1 MTTEPEMA
9 SPAADAPAR
18 ASRSRGWA
26 VFLRDVV
33 VIVLIA
39 LLVSF
44 LVKTFV
50 VRSFYIPSGSMK
62 NTLQID
68 DRILV
73 DELTPRFTGYDRGDI
88 VVFRD
93 PGGWL
98 PVTYRQ
104 PRPPFLEGI
113 DWVLSL
119 VGLTAP
125 DSNDHLIKRVIGL
138 PGDRVECCDSLG
150 RITVNGT
157 PIDESAYLLLP
168 TGVTKVSDL
177 AFDVTVPEGTLWV
190 LGDNRYQSKDSRYSQ
205 DQPGAGFVPLDN
217 VVGRAFL
224 ITWPLGRFGIID
236 THDEVFMG
244 VPDPSTSGEA
254 DADAGAGALGRVERS
269 GAAPGRA
276 ER

>member
-1 MTTEPEMA
+1 MITEPAMA
-9 SPAADAPAR
+9 SPSAE
-18 ASRSRGWA
+18 SHHRSTRGKGWV
-26 VFLRDVV
+26 VFLRDVI

-62 NTLQID
+62 NTLQIE

-73 DELTPRFTGYDRGDI
+73 DELTPRFIGYDRGDI

-98 PVTYRQ
+98 PVSYHE
-104 PRPPFLEGI
+104 PRPPFLESL

-125 DSNDHLIKRVIGL
+125 DSNDHLIKRVIAL
-138 PGDRVECCDSLG
+138 PGDRVACCDSLG

-157 PIDESAYLLLP
+157 PIDESVYLLRP
-168 TGVTKVSDL
+168 EGVTRASEID
-177 AFDVTVPEGTLWV
+177 FDVVVPDGRLWV
-190 LGDNRYQSKDSRYSQ
+190 LGDNRNQSKDSRYNQ
-205 DQPGAGFVPLDN
+205 DQPGQGFVPLDN

-224 ITWPLGRFGIID
+224 ITWPLNRFGLID
-236 THDEVFMG
+236 TQDAVFMG
-244 VPDPSTSGEA
+244 VPGAEVP
-254 DADAGAGALGRVERS
+254 DAQVSES
-269 GAAPGRA
+269 VAP
-276 ER
+276 